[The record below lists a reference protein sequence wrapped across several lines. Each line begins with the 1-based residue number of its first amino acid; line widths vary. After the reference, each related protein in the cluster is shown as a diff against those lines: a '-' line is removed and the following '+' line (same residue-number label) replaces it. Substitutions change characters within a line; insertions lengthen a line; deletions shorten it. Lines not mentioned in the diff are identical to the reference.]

1 MLGKAQA
8 ARASGASAPDVRYR
22 VPTGADLKS
31 LQSSG
36 LLDEAGLEEAVRRA
50 LRRMDL
56 DFALRTG
63 AEEVM
68 GRLFPGH
75 GAFDEAAAASIFGTS
90 PEDVYGS
97 VAQEEAKPKPED
109 KARLKAVGRLALRE
123 MQAAKNDDEGL
134 RDVFGKKASVAKAR
148 YAKGKAALSKALAH
162 IDTALTS
169 TTTVT
174 LTRFNLAAWAMF
186 SKQHIQDEGQQRRP
200 LRRAARNLEKRR
212 PYHPRTEAASPHG
225 DRKLMD
231 WLVAHYKVPWLRQSG
246 SAAASGRR
254 RQTGSIA

>member
-1 MLGKAQA
+1 MGSDRYVNFVAILPGGRDPGGGACVVGRGEMTAKGGGNPRVGGPLSSRTRRV
-8 ARASGASAPDVRYR
+8 RASLAVLVSRRADRVLHRFSARSTAFSRQCGCCDDAPSARTRPADGGGADAGEGAGRYR

-36 LLDEAGLEEAVRRA
+36 LLDEADLEEAVRRA

-63 AEEVM
+63 PEEVM

-148 YAKGKAALSKALAH
+148 YPK
-162 IDTALTS
+162 
-169 TTTVT
+169 
-174 LTRFNLAAWAMF
+174 
-186 SKQHIQDEGQQRRP
+186 
-200 LRRAARNLEKRR
+200 
-212 PYHPRTEAASPHG
+212 
-225 DRKLMD
+225 
-231 WLVAHYKVPWLRQSG
+231 
-246 SAAASGRR
+246 GRR
-254 RQTGSIA
+254 R